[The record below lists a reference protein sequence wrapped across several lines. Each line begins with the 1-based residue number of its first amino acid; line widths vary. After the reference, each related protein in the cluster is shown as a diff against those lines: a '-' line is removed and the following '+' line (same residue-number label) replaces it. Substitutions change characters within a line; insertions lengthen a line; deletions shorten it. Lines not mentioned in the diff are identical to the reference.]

1 MKTLQI
7 LIADD
12 HELIREGLKARI
24 EKQPGWKLCGEAAN
38 GRQAVEMARE
48 LKPNVVVL
56 DISMPELNGL
66 EAARQIRKLC
76 PESEVL
82 ILTMQESEGLVRD
95 VLHAG
100 VRGFILKTDTTR
112 LLITA
117 IEALAQHEPFFTGKV
132 SELVLGG
139 FLDPAR
145 AAQHGGGERCRLSP
159 REGEII
165 QLIAEGRSNK
175 EVATQLGISVKTVD
189 AHRTN
194 IMRRLNLHSV
204 AELVRYA
211 IREKIIEA

>member
-1 MKTLQI
+1 MNTLEI

-12 HELIREGLKARI
+12 HELIREGLKTRL
-24 EKQPGWKLCGEAAN
+24 EKQPGWKVCGEAVN
-38 GRQAVEMARE
+38 GRHAVEMARE

-56 DISMPELNGL
+56 DISMPELNGI

-95 VLHAG
+95 VLQAG
-100 VRGFILKTDTTR
+100 ARGFILKTDTTR
-112 LLITA
+112 LLINA
-117 IEALAQHEPFFTGKV
+117 IEALAQHKPFFTGKV

-139 FLDPAR
+139 FLDRAR
-145 AAQHGGGERCRLSP
+145 VAPHGDGERGRLSP
-159 REGEII
+159 RECEII

-211 IREKIIEA
+211 IRERIIEP

>member
-1 MKTLQI
+1 MNTLEI

-12 HELIREGLKARI
+12 HELIREGLKTLI
-24 EKQPGWKLCGEAAN
+24 ERQPGWKVCGEAAN
-38 GRQAVEMARE
+38 GRRAVEMAQE

-56 DISMPELNGL
+56 DISMPELNGI
-66 EAARQIRKLC
+66 EAARQIRKMC
-76 PESEVL
+76 PETEVL

-95 VLHAG
+95 VLKAG
-100 VRGFILKTDTTR
+100 ARGFILKTDTTR

-117 IEALAQHEPFFTGKV
+117 IEALAQHKPFFTGQV
-132 SELVLGG
+132 SELVLRE
-139 FLDPAR
+139 FLDPGR
-145 AAQHGGGERCRLSP
+145 AAPAGDGERGRLSP

-175 EVATQLGISVKTVD
+175 EVATRLGISVKTVD

-211 IREKIIEA
+211 IREKIIEP